1 MKTFNIITVI
11 VSILASFNSL
21 SFSQN
26 LDLLPQHQRDSIL
39 IAISKE
45 TVLKYGPGYY
55 RENIKPTI
63 ERGQVPKE
71 GQRGGK
77 DANRVFYD
85 VTFYYDPKT
94 ESLECNYTSRISIW
108 ADSKKP
114 LLVMFGNGIGILI
127 PEVELRKAEEINQV
141 PYDTRKSI
149 IVIPKKEND

>member
-1 MKTFNIITVI
+1 MKTIKTTLIC
-11 VSILASFNSL
+11 SL
-21 SFSQN
+21 LICFKALGFSQN

-71 GQRGGK
+71 GQLGGK
-77 DANRVFYD
+77 DANRVYYRVSF
-85 VTFYYDPKT
+85 FYDPKI
-94 ESLECNYTSRISIW
+94 ESLEWSYTSVVVIW
-108 ADSKKP
+108 ADTRKP
-114 LLVMFGNGIGILI
+114 SIIKFGNGYVRII
-127 PEVELRKAEEINQV
+127 PESELRNSEEIIQV
-141 PYDTRKSI
+141 PYDTRKSL